1 MKIKD
6 HILSALAVPALL
18 ASVPVSMALLG
29 GFVLTAKTGIPP
41 QGWFWS
47 EVPAVGAGV
56 IGVLCQAIVGYTAA
70 ANHRMPGGLRIL
82 LGLLWTFSFIAFCIS
97 LPVYLVAASDESSIQ
112 DAVVWLTATGQSGL
126 ATLAIYT
133 LVVAAIELAIPG
145 VLIAIAYEESV
156 DASMTK
162 AKAGSTDAQGR
173 VIVALASCGV
183 PLNLKQIQ
191 SESGLNYATA
201 YSATTQLVK
210 SDKVTKIGRGRG
222 VTYERSVH
230 N

>member
-1 MKIKD
+1 MKIKE
-6 HILSALAVPALL
+6 HILSVLAVPALL

-29 GFVLTAKTGIPP
+29 GFVLTAKTGAPP
-41 QGWFWS
+41 EGWFWT
-47 EVPAVGAGV
+47 ELPAVGAGI
-56 IGVLCQAIVGYTAA
+56 IGVLCQAIIGYTAA
-70 ANHRMPGGLRIL
+70 ANHRMPTSLRTL
-82 LGLLWTFSFIAFCIS
+82 LGLLWVFSFVAFCIS

-112 DAVVWLTATGQSGL
+112 DAVIWLTTTGQSGQV
-126 ATLAIYT
+126 TWAIYT

-145 VLIAIAYEESV
+145 VLIAIAYEQSV

-162 AKAGSTDAQGR
+162 ATAGSTDAQGQ

-191 SESGLNYATA
+191 AESGLSYAAA

-210 SDKVTKIGRGRG
+210 QNKVTKIGSGRG
-222 VTYERSVH
+222 VTYERTT
-230 N
+230 